1 MICQVRKS
9 GPALKTQPRDP
20 TFFNSDVQDFKLQC
34 HLSFIFSAGF
44 SKRIIFS
51 KLSMKVYELFYHSH
65 YHTTIIPLSLLF
77 IPLPET
83 PVENEVV
90 WSMFCSMFFY
100 VHLYGLHEIVKT
112 MQRWWEMTKSSEITT
127 SSSLTVLH
135 RLTMNVSHRISVHET
150 NPFVFVGMHTIIY
163 HTIPNMV

>member
-51 KLSMKVYELFYHSH
+51 KLSMKVHELFYHSH
-65 YHTTIIPLSLLF
+65 YHTTIIPPPLLS
-77 IPLPET
+77 ISLPET

-90 WSMFCSMFFY
+90 WSMFCSMFFN
-100 VHLYGLHEIVKT
+100 VHLYRLHEIVKT
-112 MQRWWEMTKSSEITT
+112 MQRWWEMRRLQPQAL
-127 SSSLTVLH
+127 SLCCTVSQCFTQNL
-135 RLTMNVSHRISVHET
+135 R
-150 NPFVFVGMHTIIY
+150 P
-163 HTIPNMV
+163 